1 MKITLNHD
9 VYELN
14 FSKKEDTFFLM
25 GIFNEILDSIK
36 DTNNEQFKSLLENYK
51 KGKMP
56 FTLKSELS
64 FTIPKEE
71 MDFLSSIGVESSFQ
85 LDYEEASKLQDIS
98 LFTIVKESQRVIKF
112 FFNLIL
118 QLKNAEIAYLKKGF

>member
-9 VYELN
+9 VYELV